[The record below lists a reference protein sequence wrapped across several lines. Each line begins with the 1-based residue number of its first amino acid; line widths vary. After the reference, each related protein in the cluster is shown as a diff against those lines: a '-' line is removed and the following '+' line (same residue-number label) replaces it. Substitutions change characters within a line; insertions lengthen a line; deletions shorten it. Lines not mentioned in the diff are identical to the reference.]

1 MIIFVNTDMFSTNT
15 TFRDIFADH
24 NISVMRIEGNRRS
37 ICFTRNSQCSVD
49 AEKMRKM
56 KNFYATVI
64 LIRLKRISKFA
75 FRGVLSLRY
84 LFIRLFCYRDYHPI
98 QLKLL
103 NWSAKSHAS
112 NSFKTQVIVAFCLDN
127 RHTTCSTRPTDKQH
141 WSTEVLLPADST
153 KE

>member
-1 MIIFVNTDMFSTNT
+1 MWRCINPSPCASQYCFVICKQWPCLKPFSLVKSYGLLLRNKHSNKKL
-15 TFRDIFADH
+15 FRDIFADH

-37 ICFTRNSQCSVD
+37 ICLTTKNSQCSVN
-49 AEKMRKM
+49 AKKMRKM

-84 LFIRLFCYRDYHPI
+84 LFIRLFCYREYHPI

-103 NWSAKSHAS
+103 N
-112 NSFKTQVIVAFCLDN
+112 
-127 RHTTCSTRPTDKQH
+127 
-141 WSTEVLLPADST
+141 
-153 KE
+153 